1 MIGNVCAGK
10 GSGKGKE
17 PVAEAVDGD
26 AALGSAEIDG
36 NQGSLE
42 LATADPSVVGC
53 ERGEVSL
60 GQYEVDQGRAQGVQV
75 VDFGLEFGDEHL
87 CFSLVGLLAG
97 DRRIEVNEKA
107 LEPRDLSLYFRCVEQ
122 ETAEVDAETVGLV
135 EHNEAGVVL
144 ADALA
149 AEPSFARVAG
159 FRVQFWH
166 FFKMNRNLRTLILA
180 LPELDVN
187 TLKQI
192 WKDNESLRKYFV
204 GISIEIDGKP
214 LLLLSEDFCRAIFTT
229 LWDFGHQ
236 LAMVLMEEDFIDYS
250 AHVIRQLGI
259 NDPLHVA
266 EIVMRNGRIA
276 ALDAVPQREKVL
288 EQIFKSRGQVLFMPF
303 ISSELYELTYYW
315 DFMFGGRLRIDQLLC
330 LVLIASTHRARPV
343 IDWVGTNLHLLTQLD
358 ENLFKSEIRE
368 YPNRLRLLLSKAQ
381 DWGYGP
387 AIALVQ
393 LLIDY

>member
-180 LPELDVN
+180 LPELDVS

-229 LWDFGHQ
+229 RWDSGHQ
-236 LAMVLMEEDFIDYS
+236 LAVVLMTENFIDYS
-250 AHVIRQLGI
+250 IHVIRQLGI
-259 NDPLHVA
+259 NKKLKLTGVTVQRLPLCS
-266 EIVMRNGRIA
+266 
-276 ALDAVPQREKVL
+276 
-288 EQIFKSRGQVLFMPF
+288 F
-303 ISSELYELTYYW
+303 
-315 DFMFGGRLRIDQLLC
+315 
-330 LVLIASTHRARPV
+330 
-343 IDWVGTNLHLLTQLD
+343 
-358 ENLFKSEIRE
+358 
-368 YPNRLRLLLSKAQ
+368 
-381 DWGYGP
+381 
-387 AIALVQ
+387 
-393 LLIDY
+393 